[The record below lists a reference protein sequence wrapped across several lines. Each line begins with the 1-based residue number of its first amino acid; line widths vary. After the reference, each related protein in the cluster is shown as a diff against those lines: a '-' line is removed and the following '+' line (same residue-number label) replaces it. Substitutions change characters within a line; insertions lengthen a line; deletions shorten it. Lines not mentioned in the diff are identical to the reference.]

1 MLMQVKDSFFTT
13 ISFKRLWV
21 AVFLITTINPVL
33 AQGDLLIYP
42 KRVVFEGRKS
52 IEKLTLSNT
61 GKDTAVYNVS
71 FVEYKMNEKGEMK
84 IISESEDGLNFASSH
99 VRFFPR
105 KVTLAPNEGQT
116 IKVQL
121 RNAQSLNDGE
131 YRSHLYF
138 RAEEEQGALGETT
151 KAKDSAIS
159 VQLKAVFGIS
169 IPCIV
174 RKGTNTTKV
183 SISNLKLIQ
192 LDNLN
197 VALQFNLNREGNM
210 SAYGD
215 FSINYI
221 APNSKVYEVSSMKG
235 VGVYTPGNLRTL
247 IIKLKKPENISF
259 DGGAFKVVFTENES
273 KKILTEANL
282 SL

>member
-1 MLMQVKDSFFTT
+1 MLVQVKDSFFKT
-13 ISFKRLWV
+13 ILFKRLWV
-21 AVFLITTINPVL
+21 VVFIITTINPVL

-84 IISESEDGLNFASSH
+84 IISEPEDGINFASSH
-99 VRFFPR
+99 VRIYPR
-105 KVTLAPNEGQT
+105 KVTLAPFEGQT

-121 RNAQSLNDGE
+121 RNSQNLNDGE

-138 RAEEEQGALGETT
+138 RAEEDQGALGETT

-183 SISNLKLIQ
+183 NISNLKLIQ
-192 LDNLN
+192 LDNLDD
-197 VALQFNLNREGNM
+197 ALQLNLNRQGNM

-221 APNSKVYEVSSMKG
+221 APNSKVYEVASMKG
-235 VGVYTPGNLRTL
+235 VGVYTPGNFRTL

-282 SL
+282 TL